1 MTDDPIQQ
9 WNNGQVLSHWTASR
23 HGQGYEYKELMG
35 EQIMRFPSELGVNW
49 VPLEPQDE
57 VAACTALGKLY
68 DKEVFDMIAANV
80 SDDAVIIDLGAHL
93 GQMSQAF
100 AKLVPNGWVHAVEA
114 HPLIYACMD
123 MNFAENNVKNITAYH
138 RAIWDSS
145 DKELF
150 YPKEDYARWRN
161 RSSFGIE
168 PLAAVSP
175 NGHVVK
181 SMTVDE
187 LNLPRVDAIKIDVQ
201 GSDLAAMRG
210 ARETIRR
217 CRPIIVFE
225 LETYITEKWFQEKSS
240 DYFDFVEEIGYTVYQ
255 VYQHN
260 YLIAPRGAD
269 IVTTILTAEKVQEK
283 DGENYIL

>member
-1 MTDDPIQQ
+1 MSDTPMQE

-35 EQIMRFPSELGVNW
+35 EQIMRFPSALGVNW

-68 DKEVFDMIAANV
+68 DKEVFDMIAINV
-80 SDDAVIIDLGAHL
+80 PDDAVIIDLGAHL

-100 AKLVPNGWVHAVEA
+100 ARHAARGWVHAVEA
-114 HPLIYACMD
+114 HPMIYEVMA

-138 RAIWDSS
+138 RAIWDTA

-150 YPKEDYARWRN
+150 YPREDYARWRN

-175 NGHVVK
+175 HGHVVQ

-210 ARETIRR
+210 AVETIKR

-225 LETYITEKWFQEKSS
+225 LESYITERWFQEKAS
-240 DYFDFVEEIGYTVYQ
+240 DYLDFVADIGYTV
-255 VYQHN
+255 VEIYQHN
-260 YLIAPRGAD
+260 YLIAPEG
-269 IVTTILTAEKVQEK
+269 VKLKTLNLTAEKVQEK
-283 DGENYIL
+283 DGENYFL